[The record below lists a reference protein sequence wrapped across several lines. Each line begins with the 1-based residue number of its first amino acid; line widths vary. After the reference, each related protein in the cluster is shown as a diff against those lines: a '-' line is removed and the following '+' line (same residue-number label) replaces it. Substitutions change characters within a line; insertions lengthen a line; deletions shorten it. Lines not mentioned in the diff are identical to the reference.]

1 MARASRFLAAAFI
14 MAAGCGPLDN
24 SSSRRDKGRA
34 TLLATQGIHIV
45 AMERGPSGGRLVM
58 IGENGDRLGDLTRLQ
73 PGAEAVRDNSPAWS
87 PDGRWLVFASSRER
101 GSLVETSLWIIPA
114 RTDAQPRRLT
124 QGKAVDR
131 DPAWT
136 PDSKAVVFSSNRGGS
151 FDLWRLDLASG
162 PDGWPEAAGQPI
174 QLTRGEHHEF
184 HPSIDPSGDTSGGR
198 SAAAGERIVYMR
210 VDRDGSRSSLW
221 LWSSGTETELTT
233 GPADMTPAWSPDGR
247 TIAFAAPSL
256 ERDADLHAIDPDG
269 SNRRLIIIE
278 PLSDQTGPVWSGD
291 GRYLFSTSMYRSV
304 ATGKPILSSI
314 TFVDMYE
321 SPLVMRALHDSS
333 MVESRTSPAL
343 DRADLDA
350 AALHRN
356 LTYKD
361 ALKRTVE
368 RELNLHR
375 NDAPEQPRTE
385 TPR

>member
-1 MARASRFLAAAFI
+1 M

-24 SSSRRDKGRA
+24 NSSRRGKDGA
-34 TLLATQGIHIV
+34 ALLATQGVHIV
-45 AMERGPSGGRLVM
+45 AMERGPNGGRLVL
-58 IGENGDRLGDLTRLQ
+58 IDENGDRLGDLTRLQ
-73 PGAEAVRDNSPAWS
+73 AGAEAVRDNSPAWS

-101 GSLVETSLWIIPA
+101 GSLLETSLWIIPA
-114 RTDAQPRRLT
+114 RTDAKPRRLT

-131 DPAWT
+131 DPTWT
-136 PDSKAVVFSSNRGGS
+136 RDSKALVFSSNRGGS
-151 FDLWRLDLASG
+151 FDLWRMDLAAG
-162 PDGWPEAAGQPI
+162 ADGWPEAAGQPI
-174 QLTRGEHHEF
+174 QLTTGEHHEF
-184 HPSIDPSGDTSGGR
+184 HPSIDPSGDR
-198 SAAAGERIVYMR
+198 SEAAGMRIVYMR

-221 LWSSGTETELTT
+221 LWSSGTETELTA

-256 ERDADLHAIDPDG
+256 ERDADLHAMDPDG

-314 TFVDMYE
+314 TFVDMHE
-321 SPLVMRALHDSS
+321 TPVVMRALHDSS
-333 MVESRTSPAL
+333 VVESRTSPAL

-356 LTYKD
+356 LAYKD

-368 RELNLHR
+368 RELNLHQ
-375 NDAPEQPRTE
+375 DGAPDQPRTE